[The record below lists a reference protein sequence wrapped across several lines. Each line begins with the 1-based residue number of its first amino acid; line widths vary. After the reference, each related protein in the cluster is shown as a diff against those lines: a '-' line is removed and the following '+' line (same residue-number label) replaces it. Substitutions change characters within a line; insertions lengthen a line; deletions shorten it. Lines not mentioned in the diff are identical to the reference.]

1 MCLWGLRWQTLQEFE
16 TRIIKMIKAL
26 QPSAS
31 SLLKEIK
38 EEEARILDY
47 KENRCGTPI
56 GKASLGIG
64 NEIGKSR
71 LSVS

>member
-1 MCLWGLRWQTLQEFE
+1 
-16 TRIIKMIKAL
+16 MIKAL